1 MMTSDSKHSYMFML
15 AYLFLG
21 IYLQDNICITLASL
35 TINFTSYKIT
45 KKFESITVWYTVTVV
60 LVKCDTP

>member
-1 MMTSDSKHSYMFML
+1 MFMMTSDCKHSYMFML

-45 KKFESITVWYTVTVV
+45 KKFELLFGILQWCT
-60 LVKCDTP
+60 